1 MFESSVSPFGAPSSS
16 SPFGATSAAS
26 NPVGSTTNPFA
37 MNQSGTPFGAKAFAR
52 PPLCG
57 GQTGTFPFGS
67 GTATGVFGVTQPTTF
82 GASSRGLDAST
93 SSPVFGSGTSL
104 FGSGTATSVFGVT
117 QPTTSGAS
125 SGGLGASTPS
135 PAFQSGTSLL
145 GSGTATGF
153 FGVTQPTMFGA
164 SSGSLGA
171 PTPSPTFRSGTSL
184 LGIGTATSV
193 FGVTQPTP
201 FGASSGG
208 LGASTP
214 SPAFGSGAH
223 VFGQKPASSVG
234 GFGATQPQASI
245 FGSSASG
252 QTQALFSS
260 QPFGSTSPAFGAQS
274 AVPFGSTVAPTFVAS
289 PTQQQQP
296 GSRVAP
302 YAATPDLDSQVA
314 LTFVPQV
321 QKFMSISA
329 MPAYKN
335 KSHEE
340 LRMEDHQAGDKGGPN
355 MVSSQQSGLILQ
367 AASPS
372 GGTSIA
378 SPGQTPTPDPS
389 LNFLVNST
397 SCLTTPIFGHPPP
410 AYQSSTS
417 GTTKPLLFA
426 STSASGQS
434 STSPAFALGSTGSPG
449 QVSTPA
455 VGSRKLGSSTSAF
468 GESTS
473 GISQLVFPSAL
484 GFGLSS
490 PAPGF
495 NTVSPFGRVSLSGN
509 TQSSPAGGLVQS
521 SSSQPLGATTA
532 PALGSTMP
540 VFTNNP
546 FTSSS
551 ASISAQIKVAELAQ
565 STNLMSETPVPVTN
579 PFGTLPAL
587 TQMPNRKSAG
597 SGPSVQ
603 YGISSMPRSEKP
615 TQVQTIS
622 LLTPRHITQQSKVHI
637 HARRYH
643 PKKDSPKV
651 SFFSDA
657 DEVLTTPKA
666 DLVFIPRENPRAL
679 FIRQPDQTSLTP
691 RTSKSTTD
699 VRDIAMPVQGNGES
713 GPPESW
719 PAPEKENPALYA
731 GPITST
737 KTSEIFSRD
746 QVSQTNG
753 VFKDQSQRAKGFFS
767 KGGVD
772 SSEFLKNS
780 HARSSAIEALMPK
793 LLHSDYFTEPGIQ
806 ELAAKEQA
814 DPGYSKQ
821 VVDFVV
827 GRQGYGVV
835 KFFGVT
841 DVQGLDLESIIKF
854 NYCEVIVYMD
864 ESKKPVVGQGLN
876 KPAQVTLLNVKCAD
890 KKSGQQYSDGP
901 EVEKFEKRLKKKTE
915 EQGAEFISYSALKG
929 EWKFQ
934 VQHFSRYGL
943 DTDSDEEDASQSD
956 QERAH
961 HLSGTE

>member
-16 SPFGATSAAS
+16 SPFAATSAAS
-26 NPVGSTTNPFA
+26 NPVGTTTNPFG
-37 MNQSGTPFGAKAFAR
+37 MNQFGTPFGAKTFAR
-52 PPLCG
+52 PPVCE

-82 GASSRGLDAST
+82 GASSRGLGAST
-93 SSPVFGSGTSL
+93 PSPAFGSGTSL
-104 FGSGTATSVFGVT
+104 FGSGTASCVFGVTQPPTFGTSLGALGAVTPSPAFQSGTSPFGSGTATSVFGVT

-145 GSGTATGF
+145 GSGTATGV

-164 SSGSLGA
+164 SSRSLGA

-184 LGIGTATSV
+184 LGVGTATSV

-214 SPAFGSGAH
+214 SPAFGSGAP
-223 VFGQKPASSVG
+223 VFGQKPASPVR
-234 GFGATQPQASI
+234 GFGATQPQANI

-274 AVPFGSTVAPTFVAS
+274 VVPFSSTVAPTFVAS
-289 PTQQQQP
+289 PTSTP
-296 GSRVAP
+296 PDPAP
-302 YAATPDLDSQVA
+302 LFCTTPL
-314 LTFVPQV
+314 
-321 QKFMSISA
+321 
-329 MPAYKN
+329 
-335 KSHEE
+335 
-340 LRMEDHQAGDKGGPN
+340 
-355 MVSSQQSGLILQ
+355 SGARP
-367 AASPS
+367 AASPFGS
-372 GGTSIA
+372 
-378 SPGQTPTPDPS
+378 QT
-389 LNFLVNST
+389 
-397 SCLTTPIFGHPPP
+397 G
-410 AYQSSTS
+410 
-417 GTTKPLLFA
+417 
-426 STSASGQS
+426 SASGTSLKNTFGSGFKS
-434 STSPAFALGSTGSPG
+434 SQVRQQ

-484 GFGLSS
+484 GFGTSS

-509 TQSSPAGGLVQS
+509 TQASPAGGLVQS
-521 SSSQPLGATTA
+521 SSSQPLGATSA
-532 PALGSTMP
+532 PAFGSTMP

-546 FTSSS
+546 FTGSS

-565 STNLMSETPVPVTN
+565 PTPSSAIGAFVPTLAGQAPGAFNLPSFPTAQQGTSIFGDMQALAFGKQNTQNLMSETPVPVTN

-587 TQMPNRKSAG
+587 TQMPIGKSAG

-615 TQVQTIS
+615 TKVQTIS

-666 DLVFIPRENPRAL
+666 DLMFIPRENPRAL

-719 PAPEKENPALYA
+719 PAPEKGNPALYA
-731 GPITST
+731 GPMTST

-753 VFKDQSQRAKGFFS
+753 VFKDQGQRAEGFFS
-767 KGGVD
+767 KDGVD

-806 ELAAKEQA
+806 ELAVKEQA
-814 DPGYSKQ
+814 DPGYSKR

-841 DVQGLDLESIIKF
+841 DVQGLDLESIIQF
-854 NYCEVIVYMD
+854 NYCEVVVYMD

-901 EVEKFEKRLKKKTE
+901 EVEKFEKHLKKKTE

-943 DTDSDEEDASQSD
+943 DMDLDEEDASQSD